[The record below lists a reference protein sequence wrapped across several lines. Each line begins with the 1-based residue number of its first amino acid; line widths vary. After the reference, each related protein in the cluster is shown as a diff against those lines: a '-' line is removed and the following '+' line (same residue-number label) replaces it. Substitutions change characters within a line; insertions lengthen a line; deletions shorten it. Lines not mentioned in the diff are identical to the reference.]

1 MKSNEKMLE
10 PKRSDKAAAAYAEF
24 MKGLSM
30 VQQME
35 VNPSNFFELASPI
48 RFPTPVYSC
57 CGIC

>member
-1 MKSNEKMLE
+1 MKSKEPMLE

-35 VNPSNFFELASPI
+35 V
-48 RFPTPVYSC
+48 R
-57 CGIC
+57 

>member
-1 MKSNEKMLE
+1 MKSKEPMLE

-35 VNPSNFFELASPI
+35 VNPSI
-48 RFPTPVYSC
+48 FPLN
-57 CGIC
+57 

>member
-1 MKSNEKMLE
+1 MFHLLGCGGARQMKSKEPMLE

-35 VNPSNFFELASPI
+35 VNPSI
-48 RFPTPVYSC
+48 FPLN
-57 CGIC
+57 